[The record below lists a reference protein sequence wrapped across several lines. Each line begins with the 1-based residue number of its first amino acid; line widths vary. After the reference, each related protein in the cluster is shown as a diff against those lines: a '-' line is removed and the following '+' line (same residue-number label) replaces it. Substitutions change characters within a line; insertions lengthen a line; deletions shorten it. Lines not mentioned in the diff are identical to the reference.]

1 MKKLRFGILSTA
13 KIGREKVIPAFQKSM
28 LCEVQAIAS
37 SNKDR
42 LEAEAM
48 RLGIPKTYDSYDGLL
63 NDPDIDAVYIP
74 LPNHLHVPWA
84 LKALRA
90 NKHVL
95 CEKPIAI
102 SAAEA
107 KQLLEASGKKPEMKI
122 MEAFMYRFHPQWKK
136 AKQLVDEGRVG
147 DLRYVQSFF
156 SYFNIDP
163 NNIRNRIEVGGGAM
177 MDIGCYCIS
186 FARYVFGK
194 EPKRVFGT
202 VEFDPVLKTD
212 RLASGILDFETGTSG
227 FTCSTQL
234 MPYQRVNILGTDGR
248 MEIE

>member
-42 LEAEAM
+42 LEAEAK
-48 RLGIPKTYDSYDGLL
+48 RLGIPKSYDSYDALL

-90 NKHVL
+90 NKHVF

-102 SAAEA
+102 SAA
-107 KQLLEASGKKPEMKI
+107 
-122 MEAFMYRFHPQWKK
+122 
-136 AKQLVDEGRVG
+136 
-147 DLRYVQSFF
+147 
-156 SYFNIDP
+156 
-163 NNIRNRIEVGGGAM
+163 
-177 MDIGCYCIS
+177 
-186 FARYVFGK
+186 
-194 EPKRVFGT
+194 
-202 VEFDPVLKTD
+202 
-212 RLASGILDFETGTSG
+212 
-227 FTCSTQL
+227 
-234 MPYQRVNILGTDGR
+234 
-248 MEIE
+248 